1 MPWLIRAVV
10 DDINKAVT
18 WRWRHLDPLLPEPSD
33 LSEGCMAP
41 LLAERAAWLRS
52 WPNALHGS
60 APGRTRCMAPLLAER
75 CMAPLAGTT

>member
-1 MPWLIRAVV
+1 MPWLIGAVV

-33 LSEGCMAP
+33 LAEGCMAP
-41 LLAERAAWLRS
+41 LLAE
-52 WPNALHGS
+52 G
-60 APGRTRCMAPLLAER
+60 